1 MLRRGSQRQMSNAG
15 GMVVIEVIN
24 EEESSSQGNNS
35 LTGSKRLNGS
45 RGLEMSWERRL
56 SRVNKV
62 DNNVNGKSRDSNNN
76 KLTNDTN
83 LIISNKNNTKASRLR
98 GSNSL

>member
-1 MLRRGSQRQMSNAG
+1 MLKRGSQRQMSNAG

-56 SRVNKV
+56 GRVNGAV
-62 DNNVNGKSRDSNNN
+62 NNGNGIDSNNNN

-83 LIISNKNNTKASRLR
+83 LIISNKNNTMASRLR